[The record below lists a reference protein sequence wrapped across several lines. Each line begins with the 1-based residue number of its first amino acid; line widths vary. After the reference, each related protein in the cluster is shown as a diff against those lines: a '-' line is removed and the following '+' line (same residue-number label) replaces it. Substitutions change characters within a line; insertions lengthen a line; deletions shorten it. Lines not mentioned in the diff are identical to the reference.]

1 MVKIEP
7 DRVQPSYNSFL
18 IGKLQQ
24 IWDAWDRGDPEFA
37 LDRTCRFTVFLTPEI
52 KEVIKDDLFKVN
64 EARRKAYNLQGSDFF
79 LTQVK
84 RNRKGREVAII
95 LLPRFLDEIVNLLD
109 KWGLLREVKRKVPK
123 GGE

>member
-24 IWDAWDRGDPEFA
+24 IWDAWDQNDPEFA

-52 KEVIKDDLFKVN
+52 KEVIDADLSKIN

-79 LTQVK
+79 LTHLR
-84 RNRKGREVAII
+84 RNRKGREISMI